1 MKKTIKPLV
10 RQTLTD
16 LAVVYFGSAEK
27 AVEMAK
33 ENDIQISETPP
44 ETLPYSLSKI
54 ANQKTADFYKTAI
67 NIPATELDEDDLRE
81 DGINFMQI
89 TENGKTKNGN
99 PKNRVS

>member
-33 ENDIQISETPP
+33 ENDIQISQTPP
-44 ETLPYSLSKI
+44 KELPYSVMKVSGVD
-54 ANQKTADFYKTAI
+54 TAAYFRTAI
-67 NIPATELDEDDLRE
+67 NLPATELNEDEMIE